1 MVDAVPVVDSPASA
15 ADAGGRTVSS
25 ASAQTAIAVTT
36 VAITS
41 TAPRLR
47 SLRNRERLEASLT
60 SGLSTGRG
68 RTRVLFTDASSDH
81 HRVITT
87 SRTLIA

>member
-25 ASAQTAIAVTT
+25 ASAQTAIAGMT
-36 VAITS
+36 VALTS

-47 SLRNRERLEASLT
+47 SLRNRERLKASLRR
-60 SGLSTGRG
+60 GLSTGRG
-68 RTRVLFTDASSDH
+68 CIRVLLTDSSSDR

-87 SRTLIA
+87 LRTLIA